1 MQRTL
6 DRIERLESKALTLGD
21 LKTAI
26 KLNWLYNAV
35 KFDGM
40 PYDSAILAL
49 EWIVKFNKY
58 SIEEVEIIYLD
69 GGK

>member
-1 MQRTL
+1 MQKTL

-35 KFDGM
+35 KFDGL
-40 PYDSAILAL
+40 DVWDAEERIQQ
-49 EWIVKFNKY
+49 IVIRGN
-58 SIEEVEIIYLD
+58 
-69 GGK
+69 